1 MARVCTTAAP
11 PRLPLRLLVLVLSV
25 LLACGDANGQPKA
38 KEDDKPCAA
47 KASLLFLL
55 LKLPSSFAPISFTAD
70 AAATAAVAERLAAA
84 ISLHSL
90 ALSALREVIM
100 RLIARALVRLAKL
113 LSLVSN
119 DEGLLEKL

>member
-38 KEDDKPCAA
+38 KEDDKPFAA

-55 LKLPSSFAPISFTAD
+55 LKLPSSFPPISFTAD